1 MPLNEQQKAFR
12 RQIKEYEKEKRS
24 KGIEEPLSYVN
35 ENSRPWKYVKTL
47 SLASIIPILILLW
60 NTYAFSTWIKPVLW
74 KLGFPQG
81 NVRPVGNTF
90 SINTK
95 SKQALVSEYIQN
107 YDKILNEL
115 IALLNLC
122 NFETP
127 IQSLEENVNDAN
139 YEIVKQLQEFV
150 NGQIDL
156 GEKIVDAYIAFKE
169 NRNNANAQRI
179 N

>member
-1 MPLNEQQKAFR
+1 M
-12 RQIKEYEKEKRS
+12 
-24 KGIEEPLSYVN
+24 
-35 ENSRPWKYVKTL
+35 
-47 SLASIIPILILLW
+47 
-60 NTYAFSTWIKPVLW
+60 
-74 KLGFPQG
+74 
-81 NVRPVGNTF
+81 
-90 SINTK
+90 
-95 SKQALVSEYIQN
+95 
-107 YDKILNEL
+107 

-127 IQSLEENVNDAN
+127 IQSLEEIKNNIELLEENVNDAN